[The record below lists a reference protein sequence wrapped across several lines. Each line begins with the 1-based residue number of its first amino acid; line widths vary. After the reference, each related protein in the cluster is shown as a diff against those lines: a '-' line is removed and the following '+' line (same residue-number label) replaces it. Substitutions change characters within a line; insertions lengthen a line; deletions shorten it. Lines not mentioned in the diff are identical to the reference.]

1 MTVRLC
7 LCDSGPET
15 SFFMSSKTLTT
26 RQILE
31 EFEIFSEEEF
41 LSKVKEWKI
50 PASGKGKFEREVI
63 EKYFQKTD
71 KHVYDSAIIAVS
83 NQKGGEGKTTVS
95 VCLAEALSKSAPVL
109 LVDWDAQANITQL
122 FFGSVEK
129 SVFHSL
135 GYRGEEPIPAKDLL
149 VQLTPGLDLLPSSI
163 HLANF
168 TTPYERDDFEL
179 LKDALKPVRSAYKYI
194 IIDCPPSLGLILE
207 NALIAADHVLIPIQT
222 RAFSVQGLKD
232 LHSTILKIKKKAN
245 PSLNLLG
252 AVLNQ
257 YEDARAL
264 AGLADAIRKYFEV
277 FDTVVYRRESIPQ
290 AQAKKKLLG
299 EYDSKVMQMFSSL
312 ADELIER
319 ISNG

>member
-1 MTVRLC
+1 MNSKNLTV
-7 LCDSGPET
+7 
-15 SFFMSSKTLTT
+15 
-26 RQILE
+26 RQILD
-31 EFEIFSEEEF
+31 EFEISSEDEF

-50 PASGKGKFEREVI
+50 PTSGKGKFDREVI
-63 EKYFQKTD
+63 EKYFQKTE
-71 KHVYDSAIIAVS
+71 KQTYDSFIIAVS

-95 VCLAEALSKSAPVL
+95 VCLAEALSKLAPVL

-122 FFGSVEK
+122 FFGAVEH

-135 GYRGEEPIPAKDLL
+135 GYKEENQIPVKELL
-149 VQLTPGLDLLPSSI
+149 IRLAPDLDLLPSSI

-179 LKDALKPVRSAYKYI
+179 LKDALKPVRSSYKYI

-207 NALIAADHVLIPIQT
+207 NALIAADYVLIPIQT

-277 FDTVVYRRESIPQ
+277 FNTVIYRRESIPQ

-299 EYDSKVMQMFSSL
+299 EYDNKAMQMFSSL
-312 ADELIER
+312 AEELMER

>member
-1 MTVRLC
+1 MN
-7 LCDSGPET
+7 
-15 SFFMSSKTLTT
+15 SKNLTI
-26 RQILE
+26 RQILD
-31 EFEIFSEEEF
+31 EFEISSEDEF

-50 PASGKGKFEREVI
+50 PTAGKGKFDREVI
-63 EKYFQKTD
+63 EKYFQKTE
-71 KHVYDSAIIAVS
+71 KQTYDSSIIAVS

-122 FFGSVEK
+122 FFGAVEN

-135 GYRGEEPIPAKDLL
+135 GYKGENQIPVKELL
-149 VQLTPGLDLLPSSI
+149 IRLAPDLDLLPSSI

-179 LKDALKPVRSAYKYI
+179 LKDALKPVRSSYKYI

-232 LHSTILKIKKKAN
+232 LHSTILKIKKK
-245 PSLNLLG
+245 S
-252 AVLNQ
+252 
-257 YEDARAL
+257 
-264 AGLADAIRKYFEV
+264 K
-277 FDTVVYRRESIPQ
+277 SI
-290 AQAKKKLLG
+290 AQSFG
-299 EYDSKVMQMFSSL
+299 GRSQSV
-312 ADELIER
+312 
-319 ISNG
+319 

>member
-1 MTVRLC
+1 
-7 LCDSGPET
+7 
-15 SFFMSSKTLTT
+15 MSSKILTT
-26 RQILE
+26 RQVLDE
-31 EFEIFSEEEF
+31 YEVPSEEEF

-50 PASGKGKFEREVI
+50 PSSGKGKYDREVI
-63 EKYFQKTD
+63 EKYFQKSD
-71 KHVYDSAIIAVS
+71 QAVYESVIIAVS

-95 VCLAEALSKSAPVL
+95 VCLAEALSKTAPVL

-129 SVFHSL
+129 SVFHAL
-135 GYRGEEPIPAKDLL
+135 GYRGEEPVPVQDLIVKL
-149 VQLTPGLDLLPSSI
+149 ADGLDLLPSSI

-179 LKDALKPVRSAYKYI
+179 LKDALKPVRSSYKYI

-232 LHSTILKIKKKAN
+232 LHSTILKIKRKAN

-264 AGLADAIRKYFEV
+264 AGLADAIRKYFGV
-277 FDTVVYRRESIPQ
+277 FETVIYRRESIPQ

-299 EYDSKVMQMFSSL
+299 EYDGKAMQMFFSL
-312 ADELIER
+312 ADELIKR

>member
-1 MTVRLC
+1 MN
-7 LCDSGPET
+7 
-15 SFFMSSKTLTT
+15 SKNLTI
-26 RQILE
+26 RQILD
-31 EFEIFSEEEF
+31 EFEISSEDEF

-50 PASGKGKFEREVI
+50 PTAGKGKFDREVI
-63 EKYFQKTD
+63 EKYFQKTE
-71 KHVYDSAIIAVS
+71 KQTYDSSIIAVS

-122 FFGSVEK
+122 FFGAVEN

-135 GYRGEEPIPAKDLL
+135 GYKGENQIPVKELL
-149 VQLTPGLDLLPSSI
+149 IRLAPDLDLLPSSI

-179 LKDALKPVRSAYKYI
+179 LKDALKPVRSSYKYI

-257 YEDARAL
+257 YEDARSL

-299 EYDSKVMQMFSSL
+299 EYDNKAMQMFSSL
-312 ADELIER
+312 AEELMER

>member
-1 MTVRLC
+1 
-7 LCDSGPET
+7 
-15 SFFMSSKTLTT
+15 MSSKILTVK
-26 RQILE
+26 QILE
-31 EFEIFSEEEF
+31 EYEIASEEDF

-50 PASGKGKFEREVI
+50 PASGKGKFSQETLDR
-63 EKYFQKTD
+63 YFQRAD
-71 KHVYDSAIIAVS
+71 SVVYDSAIIAVS
-83 NQKGGEGKTTVS
+83 NQKGGEGKTTLSVS
-95 VCLAEALSKSAPVL
+95 LAEALSKKAPVL

-122 FFGSVEK
+122 FFGSVER

-135 GYRGEEPIPAKDLL
+135 GYRGEEPVPVEDLL
-149 VQLTPGLDLLPSSI
+149 INLAPGLDLLPSSI

-179 LKDALKPVRSAYKYI
+179 LKDALKPVRSAYEYI

-264 AGLADAIRKYFEV
+264 AGLADAIRKYFGV
-277 FDTVVYRRESIPQ
+277 FETVIYRRESIPQ

-299 EYDSKVMQMFSSL
+299 DYDGKAMQMFVSL
-312 ADELIER
+312 ADELTER
-319 ISNG
+319 IKNG

>member
-1 MTVRLC
+1 
-7 LCDSGPET
+7 
-15 SFFMSSKTLTT
+15 MSSKNLTL
-26 RQILE
+26 RQILDE
-31 EFEIFSEEEF
+31 YEISSEEEF
-41 LSKVKEWKI
+41 LSKAKEWKI
-50 PASGKGKFEREVI
+50 PSSGKGKYDRGVI
-63 EKYFQKTD
+63 EKYFQKSD
-71 KHVYDSAIIAVS
+71 QSVYESVIIAVS

-95 VCLAEALSKSAPVL
+95 VCLAEALSKNAPVL

-129 SVFHSL
+129 SVFHAL
-135 GYRGEEPIPAKDLL
+135 GYRGEEPVAVRDLIVKL
-149 VQLTPGLDLLPSSI
+149 ADGLHLLPSSI

-264 AGLADAIRKYFEV
+264 AGLADAIRKYFGV
-277 FDTVVYRRESIPQ
+277 FDTVIYRRESIPQ

-299 EYDSKVMQMFSSL
+299 EYDGKAMQMFSFL
-312 ADELIER
+312 ADELIKR

>member
-1 MTVRLC
+1 MN
-7 LCDSGPET
+7 
-15 SFFMSSKTLTT
+15 SKTLTT
-26 RQILE
+26 RQILDE
-31 EFEIFSEEEF
+31 YEISSEEEF

-50 PASGKGKFEREVI
+50 PSLGKGKYDRETI
-63 EKYFQKTD
+63 EKYFQKAHRD
-71 KHVYDSAIIAVS
+71 VFDSTIIAVS

-135 GYRGEEPIPAKDLL
+135 GYRGDEPVPVKDLL
-149 VQLTPGLDLLPSSI
+149 VQLAPGLDLLPSSI

-179 LKDALKPVRSAYKYI
+179 LKDALKPVRSSYKYI

-232 LHSTILKIKKKAN
+232 LHATILKIKKKAN

-277 FDTVVYRRESIPQ
+277 FKTVVYRRESIPQ

-299 EYDSKVMQMFSSL
+299 EYDGKAMQMFSSL
-312 ADELIER
+312 AEEVMEKIA
-319 ISNG
+319 NG

>member
-1 MTVRLC
+1 
-7 LCDSGPET
+7 
-15 SFFMSSKTLTT
+15 MSSKVLTT
-26 RQILE
+26 RQVLDE
-31 EFEIFSEEEF
+31 YEISSEEEF

-50 PASGKGKFEREVI
+50 PSSGKGKYDREVI
-63 EKYFQKTD
+63 EKYFQKSEQA
-71 KHVYDSAIIAVS
+71 VFESVIIAVS

-95 VCLAEALSKSAPVL
+95 VCLAEALSKTAPVL

-122 FFGSVEK
+122 FFGSVER
-129 SVFHSL
+129 SVFHAL
-135 GYRGEEPIPAKDLL
+135 GYRGDEPVPVQDLIVKL
-149 VQLTPGLDLLPSSI
+149 ADGLDLLPSSI

-179 LKDALKPVRSAYKYI
+179 LKDALKPVRSSYKYI

-264 AGLADAIRKYFEV
+264 AGLADAIRKYFGV
-277 FDTVVYRRESIPQ
+277 FETVIYRRESIPQ

-299 EYDSKVMQMFSSL
+299 EYDGKAMQMFSSL
-312 ADELIER
+312 ADELIKR

>member
-1 MTVRLC
+1 
-7 LCDSGPET
+7 
-15 SFFMSSKTLTT
+15 MSSKVLTT
-26 RQILE
+26 RQVLDEYDIS
-31 EFEIFSEEEF
+31 SEEEF

-50 PASGKGKFEREVI
+50 PTSGKGKYDREVI
-63 EKYFQKTD
+63 EKYFQKSD
-71 KHVYDSAIIAVS
+71 QAVYESVIIAVS

-95 VCLAEALSKSAPVL
+95 VCLAEAHSKNAPVL

-129 SVFHSL
+129 SVFHAL
-135 GYRGEEPIPAKDLL
+135 GYRGEEPVAVEDLIVKLKD
-149 VQLTPGLDLLPSSI
+149 GLDLLPSSI

-179 LKDALKPVRSAYKYI
+179 LKDALKPVRSSYKYI

-264 AGLADAIRKYFEV
+264 AGLADAIRKYFGV
-277 FDTVVYRRESIPQ
+277 FETVIYRRESIPQ

-299 EYDSKVMQMFSSL
+299 EYDGKAMQMFFSL

>member
-1 MTVRLC
+1 MNSKILTV
-7 LCDSGPET
+7 
-15 SFFMSSKTLTT
+15 K
-26 RQILE
+26 QILE
-31 EFEIFSEEEF
+31 EYDIVSEEDF
-41 LSKVKEWKI
+41 LSKVEEWKI
-50 PASGKGKFEREVI
+50 PVSGKGKFSQETIDR
-63 EKYFQKTD
+63 YFQKLD
-71 KHVYDSAIIAVS
+71 RVVYDSAIIAVS
-83 NQKGGEGKTTVS
+83 NQKGGEGKTTLSVS
-95 VCLAEALSKSAPVL
+95 LAEALSKKAPVL

-122 FFGSVEK
+122 FFGSVER

-135 GYRGEEPIPAKDLL
+135 GYRGEEPVPVRDLVVNL
-149 VQLTPGLDLLPSSI
+149 APGLDLLPSSI

-264 AGLADAIRKYFEV
+264 AGLADAIRKYFGV
-277 FDTVVYRRESIPQ
+277 FETVIYRRESIPQ

-299 EYDSKVMQMFSSL
+299 EYDGKAMQMFVLL
-312 ADELIER
+312 ADELTRR
-319 ISNG
+319 ITNG

>member
-1 MTVRLC
+1 MLIRL
-7 LCDSGPET
+7 
-15 SFFMSSKTLTT
+15 
-26 RQILE
+26 
-31 EFEIFSEEEF
+31 
-41 LSKVKEWKI
+41 
-50 PASGKGKFEREVI
+50 
-63 EKYFQKTD
+63 
-71 KHVYDSAIIAVS
+71 
-83 NQKGGEGKTTVS
+83 
-95 VCLAEALSKSAPVL
+95 AP
-109 LVDWDAQANITQL
+109 D
-122 FFGSVEK
+122 
-129 SVFHSL
+129 
-135 GYRGEEPIPAKDLL
+135 
-149 VQLTPGLDLLPSSI
+149 LDLLPSSI

-179 LKDALKPVRSAYKYI
+179 LKDALKPVRSSYKYI

-277 FDTVVYRRESIPQ
+277 FNTVIYRRESIPQ

-299 EYDSKVMQMFSSL
+299 EYDNKAMQMFSSL
-312 ADELIER
+312 AEELMER

>member
-1 MTVRLC
+1 
-7 LCDSGPET
+7 
-15 SFFMSSKTLTT
+15 MSPKILTT
-26 RQILE
+26 RQVLDE
-31 EFEIFSEEEF
+31 YEVASEDEF

-50 PASGKGKFEREVI
+50 PSSGKGKYGREVI
-63 EKYFQKTD
+63 EKYFQKSD
-71 KHVYDSAIIAVS
+71 HAVYESVIIAVS

-95 VCLAEALSKSAPVL
+95 VCLAEALSKTAPVL

-122 FFGSVEK
+122 FFGSVER
-129 SVFHSL
+129 SVFHAL
-135 GYRGEEPIPAKDLL
+135 GYRGEDPVPVRDLIVKL
-149 VQLTPGLDLLPSSI
+149 AEGLDLLPSSI

-179 LKDALKPVRSAYKYI
+179 LKDALKPVRSGYKYI

-245 PSLNLLG
+245 PSLSLLG

-264 AGLADAIRKYFEV
+264 AGLADAIRKYFGV
-277 FDTVVYRRESIPQ
+277 FETVIYRRESIPQ

-299 EYDSKVMQMFSSL
+299 EYDGKAMQMFSSL
-312 ADELIER
+312 AEELIKR

>member
-1 MTVRLC
+1 
-7 LCDSGPET
+7 
-15 SFFMSSKTLTT
+15 MSSKVLTT
-26 RQILE
+26 RQVLDEYDIS
-31 EFEIFSEEEF
+31 SEEEF

-50 PASGKGKFEREVI
+50 PTSGKGKYDREVI
-63 EKYFQKTD
+63 EKYFQKSD
-71 KHVYDSAIIAVS
+71 QAVYESVIIAVS

-95 VCLAEALSKSAPVL
+95 VCLAEALSKNAPVL

-129 SVFHSL
+129 SVFHAL
-135 GYRGEEPIPAKDLL
+135 GYRGEEPVAVEDLIVKLKD
-149 VQLTPGLDLLPSSI
+149 GLDLLPSSI

-179 LKDALKPVRSAYKYI
+179 LKDALKPVRSSYKYI

-264 AGLADAIRKYFEV
+264 AGLADAIRKYFGV
-277 FDTVVYRRESIPQ
+277 FETVIYRRESIPQ

-299 EYDSKVMQMFSSL
+299 EYDGKAMQMFFSL

>member
-1 MTVRLC
+1 
-7 LCDSGPET
+7 
-15 SFFMSSKTLTT
+15 MSSKVLTT
-26 RQILE
+26 RQVLDEYDIS
-31 EFEIFSEEEF
+31 SEEEF

-50 PASGKGKFEREVI
+50 PTSGKGKYDREVI
-63 EKYFQKTD
+63 EKYFQKSD
-71 KHVYDSAIIAVS
+71 QAVYESVIIAVS

-95 VCLAEALSKSAPVL
+95 VCLAEALSKNAPVL

-129 SVFHSL
+129 SVFHAL
-135 GYRGEEPIPAKDLL
+135 GYRGEEPVAVESLIVKLKD
-149 VQLTPGLDLLPSSI
+149 GLDLLPSSI

-264 AGLADAIRKYFEV
+264 AGLADAIRKYFGV
-277 FDTVVYRRESIPQ
+277 FETVIYRRESIPQ

-299 EYDSKVMQMFSSL
+299 EYDGKAMQMFFSL

>member
-1 MTVRLC
+1 
-7 LCDSGPET
+7 
-15 SFFMSSKTLTT
+15 MSSKTLTT

-41 LSKVKEWKI
+41 LSKVREWKI

-63 EKYFQKTD
+63 EKYFQKND

-122 FFGSVEK
+122 FFGSVER

-149 VQLTPGLDLLPSSI
+149 VQLAPSLDLLPSSI

-179 LKDALKPVRSAYKYI
+179 LKDALKPIRSTYKYI

-232 LHSTILKIKKKAN
+232 LHSTILKIKRK
-245 PSLNLLG
+245 
-252 AVLNQ
+252 
-257 YEDARAL
+257 R
-264 AGLADAIRKYFEV
+264 IRLSIFWGPFSINTKTPAHSRDWRMQSENISKF
-277 FDTVVYRRESIPQ
+277 SIP
-290 AQAKKKLLG
+290 LFTG
-299 EYDSKVMQMFSSL
+299 ESRFPRPRPRKNS
-312 ADELIER
+312 
-319 ISNG
+319 